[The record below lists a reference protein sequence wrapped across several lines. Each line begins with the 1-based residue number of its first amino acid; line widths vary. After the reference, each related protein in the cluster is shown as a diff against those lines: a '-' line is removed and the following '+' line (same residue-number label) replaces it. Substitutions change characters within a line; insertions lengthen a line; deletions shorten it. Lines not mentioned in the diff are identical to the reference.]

1 MENDQKEIK
10 TRQENLEKVK
20 KKLNDLKLNLYFG
33 RIKSKQK
40 LSSNCR
46 SKKPIKSGNK
56 QSTQPPRKVG
66 PQRIESRLQK
76 ELFFAMAFQEV
87 EWHAIDDVDFD
98 SVDNDNPEI
107 THGPRIC
114 ALDNIEPSWTGA

>member
-20 KKLNDLKLNLYFG
+20 KKLNDLKLSLYFG

-46 SKKPIKSGNK
+46 SRKPIKSSDK
-56 QSTQPPRKVG
+56 QSTQPMRKVR
-66 PQRIESRLQK
+66 PQRRESRLQK
-76 ELFFAMAFQEV
+76 ELYFAMAFV
-87 EWHAIDDVDFD
+87 ELEWRAIGDVDFD

-107 THGPRIC
+107 THGPKIR
-114 ALDNIEPSWTGA
+114 ALDNIEPRWTGA

>member
-20 KKLNDLKLNLYFG
+20 KKLNDLKLSLYFG

-46 SKKPIKSGNK
+46 SRKSIKSSDK
-56 QSTQPPRKVG
+56 QSAQPMRKVR
-66 PQRIESRLQK
+66 PQRRESRLQK
-76 ELFFAMAFQEV
+76 ELYFAMAFLEL
-87 EWHAIDDVDFD
+87 EWRAIDDVDFD

-107 THGPRIC
+107 THGPKIC
-114 ALDNIEPSWTGA
+114 ALDNIEPRWTGA